1 MSESIRSVLKNE
13 NPSEMK
19 TKPVVNVPAKRVEI
33 HSSSELKAMD
43 LKVTE
48 LVISSNSCNNVR
60 MLNLNKF
67 EWLQSIEIGDDCF
80 RSVKTFKIDGLS
92 RLKTIKIGQNSFNA
106 LEKEFLSTGH
116 SHIEYKSNRTR
127 KSILIHFHS

>member
-92 RLKTIKIGQNSFNA
+92 RLKTIKIG
-106 LEKEFLSTGH
+106 
-116 SHIEYKSNRTR
+116 
-127 KSILIHFHS
+127 